1 MRFPGPGN
9 QGLNLPRSHI
19 SEMMATLL
27 EYGSLAA
34 LHMENVDT
42 TLDYHLKDTELLER
56 HLPAGDQ

>member
-1 MRFPGPGN
+1 
-9 QGLNLPRSHI
+9 
-19 SEMMATLL
+19 MMATLL